1 MAGSDFASGGG
12 YISPASLKRSGSFF
26 AASAKNLSVNL
37 VKTSYGLGG
46 DIMPQIDLLSILAI
60 FLAIGA
66 VYILGM
72 LLVLPIKLI
81 VRLVINGVIGAL
93 ALIVFNVF
101 GSYIGVT
108 IGVNPITALIAGF
121 LGIPGV
127 LLMIFVKIIL

>member
-1 MAGSDFASGGG
+1 
-12 YISPASLKRSGSFF
+12 
-26 AASAKNLSVNL
+26 
-37 VKTSYGLGG
+37 
-46 DIMPQIDLLSILAI
+46 MPQIDLLSILAI

>member
-1 MAGSDFASGGG
+1 M
-12 YISPASLKRSGSFF
+12 
-26 AASAKNLSVNL
+26 
-37 VKTSYGLGG
+37 GLGG

-81 VRLVINGVIGAL
+81 VRLIINGIVGAL

-108 IGVNPITALIAGF
+108 IGVNPVTALIAGF

-127 LLMIFVKIIL
+127 LLMIFVKIFL

>member
-1 MAGSDFASGGG
+1 
-12 YISPASLKRSGSFF
+12 
-26 AASAKNLSVNL
+26 
-37 VKTSYGLGG
+37 
-46 DIMPQIDLLSILAI
+46 MPQIDLLSILAI

-81 VRLVINGVIGAL
+81 VRLVINGIIGAV
-93 ALIVFNVF
+93 ALIVFNLF
-101 GSYIGVT
+101 GAYLGVT

-127 LLMIFVKIIL
+127 LLMIFVKLFL

>member
-1 MAGSDFASGGG
+1 
-12 YISPASLKRSGSFF
+12 
-26 AASAKNLSVNL
+26 
-37 VKTSYGLGG
+37 
-46 DIMPQIDLLSILAI
+46 MPQIDLLSILAI

-81 VRLVINGVIGAL
+81 IRLIINGIIGTV
-93 ALIVFNVF
+93 ALIIFNVF

-108 IGVNPITALIAGF
+108 IGVNPVTALIAGF

-127 LLMIFVKIIL
+127 LLMIFVKVLL